1 MRVEDVPPQTLKV
14 KITTDLESRMR
25 TPLRYLSY
33 LKGRLEANAVDKPV
47 VFTNFPVP
55 KRGYSFK
62 SQLCH

>member
-25 TPLRYLSY
+25 TPLR
-33 LKGRLEANAVDKPV
+33 LKPNAVDKPV
-47 VFTNFPVP
+47 AFTSSPVA